1 MIIFVYTGSSPYGV
15 SNSDDLMYLFPI
27 MTGKDFKHR
36 IKQQFERVN
45 CMTSFFY
52 RLRSLPR
59 TVRTSRQS

>member
-36 IKQQFERVN
+36 IKQQFERV
-45 CMTSFFY
+45 CQVC
-52 RLRSLPR
+52 LI
-59 TVRTSRQS
+59 